1 MILRLP
7 ETAPPKKEAKRQAMS
22 RKKVMER
29 SEAMR
34 GQANPKKIWD
44 RMTQKKNVMKIQR
57 IPPGIQLMNDSADE
71 SNMEEVTAYIKKE
84 VVEDQERGEADSAHA

>member
-1 MILRLP
+1 
-7 ETAPPKKEAKRQAMS
+7 
-22 RKKVMER
+22 
-29 SEAMR
+29 
-34 GQANPKKIWD
+34 
-44 RMTQKKNVMKIQR
+44 MKIQR